1 MRRHETHAA
10 GAVEDYVSRLDENPF
25 SRHPERLPLRV
36 VGDGVTPRYHD
47 SEAGQVTLHSRESLM
62 AVAAAV
68 GDPGLCERR
77 FRSNIAVE
85 GLEAWDEQS
94 WVGRKICVGQVEF
107 DVIKSKTRCLATHA
121 NPQTG
126 SRDLPILPTLI
137 SAFAHREPIF
147 AVAMV
152 TSGAGGRI
160 HVGDEVSL
168 VDQKMRR
175 EVGRQQNRRE

>member
-1 MRRHETHAA
+1 M
-10 GAVEDYVSRLDENPF
+10 
-25 SRHPERLPLRV
+25 
-36 VGDGVTPRYHD
+36 
-47 SEAGQVTLHSRESLM
+47 TLHSRESLM